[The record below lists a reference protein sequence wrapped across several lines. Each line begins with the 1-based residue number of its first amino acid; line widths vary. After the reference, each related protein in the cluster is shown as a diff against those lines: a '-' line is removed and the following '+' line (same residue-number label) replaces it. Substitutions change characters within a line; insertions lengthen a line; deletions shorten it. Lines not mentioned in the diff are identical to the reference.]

1 MKWSKLAPI
10 GLMGV
15 FLLMGMLVSSS
26 MAQSIRDP
34 FLADTKQPGSV
45 IVFPKF
51 VRGTVQ
57 PPGEPTVLP
66 RTEFEIGVVC
76 PEALVLT
83 GGCLEFARVKIRFH
97 YVCGTDQNPLT
108 SFICKES
115 DFEAI
120 VTVNGKLV
128 FNVDGIPPGNF
139 NAPQAPCDRGYL
151 IGWVED
157 NFRNPVKFDG
167 LIGDAVLRES
177 DTAVSAYSAVT
188 IQADPLMTTC
198 TPSTSTSATCQVT
211 SQILLD
217 PASGGLPF
225 TGIPGTR
232 SYMTVASVI
241 YTDVAYNRGGSATL
255 PARDTFLTLLTLDVF
270 SGRPNPPTFV
280 DFRFYNVFENLASDT
295 AEFICWAETN
305 LTTINTGLTAANMGS
320 RKGLV
325 IGGPAEQPIIF
336 PVPLPFFVPVTL
348 IGLVDTTESRLGLA
362 PSLTPERSY
371 AYNVFNNNVAVPTL
385 FLP

>member
-1 MKWSKLAPI
+1 MKFNKLTPI
-10 GLMGV
+10 FLMGV
-15 FLLMGMLVSSS
+15 FLLIGMLVSSS
-26 MAQSIRDP
+26 MAQRNPLLSD
-34 FLADTKQPGSV
+34 AKQPGSV

-51 VRGTVQ
+51 IRGTVQ

-76 PEALVLT
+76 PDQLVAL
-83 GGCLEFARVKIRFH
+83 GGCLENARIKIRFH
-97 YVCGTDQNPLT
+97 YVCGTDQNPLS

-115 DFEAI
+115 DFEAT

-139 NAPQAPCDRGYL
+139 NAPIAPCDRGYL

-157 NFRNPVKFDG
+157 FLDRPVKFDG

-177 DTAVSAYSAVT
+177 DTAVSAYSAVP

-198 TPSTSTSATCQVT
+198 PPSTSAAGTCQPT
-211 SQILLD
+211 SVITLINGGGIT
-217 PASGGLPF
+217 GGLAF
-225 TGIPGTR
+225 DGLPGPYQAVTD
-232 SYMTVASVI
+232 VI
-241 YTDVAYNRGGSATL
+241 YTDVAYNRIGSATVA
-255 PARDTFLTLLTLDVF
+255 ARETFLTLLTLDVF

-280 DFRFYNVFENLASDT
+280 DFKFYNVFENLTSDT

-305 LTTINTGLTAANMGS
+305 LTTINGGLFANLIGS

-348 IGLVDTTESRLGLA
+348 IGLVDTTESRTGLA
-362 PSLTPERSY
+362 PNLTPERAYS
-371 AYNVFNNNVAVPTL
+371 YNVFNNNIPAPTL